1 MVLASEYSCNVVLN
15 IVCAC
20 VIVRV
25 IARVIARDAV
35 HAVEQYSVNLTV
47 CADSS
52 TRARAPLD
60 SDCGCVVLQ

>member
-20 VIVRV
+20 V